1 MFRAHERSNASK
13 TRDEHLRK
21 VEREK
26 ERGEKKEQ
34 PKTRERTGREIIA
47 EEALFVIS
55 AK

>member
-13 TRDEHLRK
+13 TRDEDLRK
-21 VEREK
+21 VER